1 MLLTLTSLLLF
12 SSASA
17 DDTSQYT
24 SDDLFE
30 STVLNITNSYRQQH
44 NASALEWNSTLASF
58 ASSHASD
65 CAFAHSGGPYGEN
78 LAAGYPNVTASII
91 AWGHE
96 RTEYN
101 FQKAN
106 FDTKTGHFSQLVWK
120 ATQQVGCGRTN
131 CSGSGDAPGWF
142 LVCEYYPGGNVLG
155 RFEENVQGQVMGAVG
170 DVPDDRG
177 AAGRLGAVGLG
188 WVVVLVGAVVGVVL

>member
-1 MLLTLTSLLLF
+1 MLLTTLIPFSLLSL
-12 SSASA
+12 ASA
-17 DDTSQYT
+17 DTTQYT

-78 LAAGYPNVTASII
+78 LASGYPNVTASII

-96 RTEYN
+96 RTEYD
-101 FQKAN
+101 FHKAD
-106 FDTKTGHFSQLVWK
+106 FDTATGHFSQLVWK
-120 ATQQVGCGRTN
+120 ATEQVGCGRTN
-131 CSGSGDAPGWF
+131 CTGKGDAPGWF

-155 RFEENVQGQVMGAVG
+155 QFKENVQGQVMGAVG

-177 AAGRLGAVGLG
+177 AAGGLG
-188 WVVVLVGAVVGVVL
+188 VMRGWVVLVGVVGLLVL